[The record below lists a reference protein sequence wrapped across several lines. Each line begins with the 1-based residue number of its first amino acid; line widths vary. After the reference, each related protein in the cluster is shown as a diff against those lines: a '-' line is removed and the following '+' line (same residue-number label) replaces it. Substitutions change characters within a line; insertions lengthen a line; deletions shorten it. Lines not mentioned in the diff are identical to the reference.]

1 MAEIVNSLFGTSP
14 ESYLSERN
22 RRDYLDTLAVARQ
35 SSAPGTMMSPSL
47 APFYQQAAQEGQLI
61 GRGVGAIAGM
71 LGVEDPELVKLRDVS
86 QMRTQFDLTNPEG
99 IRQYSRALAA
109 KGYGEFST
117 AAAAIADQREKDVL
131 NLQKTRTDIQKT
143 QTDIARSQQTV
154 EREDKL
160 REALA
165 ALPPNATEAQY
176 LAVFRQFGSPD
187 QQARVIQASMDRN
200 AKLAAAQA
208 EAGAIGTAG
217 AVGKGGAYRDING
230 TIYGPAEMK
239 PIRQEFKGAQDL
251 LDTLNQITPQDVKN
265 SESFVD
271 WTTKSNEVKSLAT
284 KKTLTAQSKIALS
297 QLMQQIESLPPG
309 SASDADMRAAMKNFP
324 GYSDPDALATWINDT
339 KAKLERSINRTS
351 DQFGFKPT
359 VKSSGRI
366 DLKAKPA
373 AGISTSDNDLITKYL
388 TPTSQQGR

>member
-1 MAEIVNSLFGTSP
+1 MAENIVSNLFGIDPAALQQQRTVMDSNQA
-14 ESYLSERN
+14 YRFAQ
-22 RRDYLDTLAVARQ
+22 LDPL
-35 SSAPGTMMSPSL
+35 
-47 APFYQQAAQEGQLI
+47 QQATMSIYQGSAGL
-61 GRGVGAIAGM
+61 GRGVNQL
-71 LGVEDPELVKLRDVS
+71 LGGDEQLNKATKVRQLAS
-86 QMRTQFDLTNPEG
+86 QFDLATPDGLEQFAKAVAPIAPDVTQVAIQRANQIRTN
-99 IRQYSRALAA
+99 ISQRQ
-109 KGYGEFST
+109 T
-117 AAAAIADQREKDVL
+117 AELTQE
-131 NLQKTRTDIQKT
+131 KTRL
-143 QTDIARSQQTV
+143 DIASSQRRIEQD
-154 EREDKL
+154 EKL

-208 EAGAIGTAG
+208 EAGTVGTAG
-217 AVGKGGAYRDING
+217 AVGKTGAYRDING
-230 TIYGPAEMK
+230 TVYGPTEMK
-239 PIRQEFKGAQDL
+239 TIRNEFKGSQDL

-265 SESFVD
+265 SESFID

-324 GYSDPDALATWINDT
+324 GYSDPDALASWINDT
-339 KAKLERSINRTS
+339 KAKLQRNLGRIS
-351 DQFGFKPT
+351 DQFAFKQT
-359 VKSSGRI
+359 ITSSGNI

-373 AGISTSDNDLITKYL
+373 AGVSTSDNDLITKYL
-388 TPTSQQGR
+388 IPTAQQGK

>member
-14 ESYLSERN
+14 ESYLSERS

-35 SSAPGTMMSPSL
+35 SAMPGTMMSPSL

-71 LGVEDPELVKLRDVS
+71 FGVEDPELVKLRDVA

-99 IRQYSRALAA
+99 IRQYSKALAA
-109 KGYGEFST
+109 KGYGEFSL
-117 AAAAIADQREKDVL
+117 AASAIADQREKDIL
-131 NLQKTRTDIQKT
+131 GLQKTRTDIQKT
-143 QTDIARSQQTV
+143 ETDIARSQQTV

-165 ALPPNATEAQY
+165 ALPANATEEQY
-176 LAVFRQFGSPD
+176 LAVFRKFGSPD
-187 QQARVIQASMDRN
+187 QQSRVIQASIDRK
-200 AKLAAAQA
+200 AKIAAAQA
-208 EAGAIGTAG
+208 DAGNVGTAG
-217 AVGKGGAYRDING
+217 AVGKTGAYRDING
-230 TIYGPAEMK
+230 VVYGPTEMK
-239 PIRQEFKGAQDL
+239 TIRQEFKGSQDL
-251 LDTLNQITPQDVKN
+251 LDTLNKITPQDVKN
-265 SESFVD
+265 AESFVD
-271 WTTKSNEVKSLAT
+271 WTTKSSEVKSLAT

-324 GYSDPDALATWINDT
+324 GYSDPDALAAWINDT
-339 KAKLERSINRTS
+339 KGRLERIVGRTS
-351 DQFGFKPT
+351 DQFGFKPAVRST
-359 VKSSGRI
+359 GTI
-366 DLKAKPA
+366 DLKAKLA
-373 AGISTSDNDLITKYL
+373 TGVSTSDNDLINKYL

>member
-1 MAEIVNSLFGTSP
+1 MAEIVNNLFGIDP
-14 ESYLSERN
+14 AAL
-22 RRDYLDTLAVARQ
+22 
-35 SSAPGTMMSPSL
+35 
-47 APFYQQAAQEGQLI
+47 QQASAVMDANQAYRFAQLDPFERANMALYQSGAGLARGTAQLL
-61 GRGVGAIAGM
+61 GGDEQLNRATALRQLAG
-71 LGVEDPELVKLRDVS
+71 
-86 QMRTQFDLTNPEG
+86 QFDLTSPEG
-99 IRQYSRALAA
+99 LQQYA
-109 KGYGEFST
+109 T
-117 AAAAIADQREKDVL
+117 AAAQIDPRVATQAAAEAARRQGL
-131 NLQKTRTDIQKT
+131 ALAGQKT
-143 QTDIARSQQTV
+143 QLDISRTTQDI
-154 EREDKL
+154 ERENKL

-165 ALPPNATEAQY
+165 KLPADATDAQY

-187 QQARVIQASMDRN
+187 QQARVIQTAMTNR
-200 AKLAAAQA
+200 AKLAAKAGE
-208 EAGAIGTAG
+208 EATIGTAG

-265 SESFVD
+265 SESFID
-271 WTTKSNEVKSLAT
+271 WTTKSSEVKSLAT

-324 GYSDPDALATWINDT
+324 GYSDPDALANWINDT
-339 KAKLERSINRTS
+339 KAKLERSIARTS

-373 AGISTSDNDLITKYL
+373 AGVSTSDNDLITKYL
-388 TPTSQQGR
+388 TPTSEQGR